1 MLHSAADIDAM
12 YAALG
17 EPVTPAAGA
26 VFHALFAVA
35 DLDAFDGSAQAGDF
49 ALRYPASVVLA
60 VGAVLTIRG
69 TQYRVAA
76 DPQRLGDGYELV
88 ARLRK
93 GAA

>member
-1 MLHSAADIDAM
+1 MRDADLAASYRD
-12 YAALG
+12 LG
-17 EPVTPAAGA
+17 EKVTPAVG
-26 VFHALFAVA
+26 VPFCGMFDVA
-35 DLDAFDGSAQAGDF
+35 DLDAFDGTAQAGDF
-49 ALRYPASVVLA
+49 ALRYPAAVVLA

-88 ARLRK
+88 VRLRK